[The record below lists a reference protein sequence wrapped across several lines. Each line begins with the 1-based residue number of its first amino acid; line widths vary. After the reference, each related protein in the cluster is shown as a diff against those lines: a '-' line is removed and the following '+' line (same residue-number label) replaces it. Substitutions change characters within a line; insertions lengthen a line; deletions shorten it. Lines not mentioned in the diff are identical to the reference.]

1 MKQLEENFKN
11 KVLNDLKLNLEEIL
25 NKDKIGI
32 FKGIMETYD
41 EFINDDNKIDGLEE
55 IYKEQREDWTGE
67 LDDSNMMMMIFGDIV
82 DREFIYYY
90 SDTLFY
96 NLYNLDSYY
105 DEDKECWISKYK
117 EINNKMNYMLICDYY
132 YSIDS
137 DVRESIGDIL
147 DFEIIDYMKKWNL

>member
-1 MKQLEENFKN
+1 MKKFAESWKN
-11 KVLNDLKLNLEEIL
+11 EIIDDLKLSLKEVEQ
-25 NKDKIGI
+25 KDTIGI

-67 LDDSNMMMMIFGDIV
+67 LDDSSMMMMIFGDIV

-105 DEDKECWISKYK
+105 DKDEEGWISKHE
-117 EINNKMNYMLICDYY
+117 EINNKTNYDLIWDNY
-132 YSIDS
+132 YSIDT

-147 DFEIIDYMKKWNL
+147 DNEIIDYMKKWNL

>member
-1 MKQLEENFKN
+1 MKKFVESWKN
-11 KVLNDLKLNLEEIL
+11 EIIDDLKLSLKEVEQ
-25 NKDKIGI
+25 KDTIGI

-41 EFINDDNKIDGLEE
+41 EFINDDNKFDGLEK

-90 SDTLFY
+90 SDILFY

-105 DEDKECWISKYK
+105 NKDEECWISKYN

-132 YSIDS
+132 YSIDT